1 MTKPEIRRITRP
13 ITRVA
18 WPFVIRNS
26 IVLRY
31 SDFVIYLAP
40 HLRLSELLEQQFLQ
54 RRVGRGHE
62 KVNAARRAILAE
74 PLAKILHG
82 LFVGVEAIFAEG
94 DFLLCAGLGIN
105 QAQVAVSRRVQ
116 FLRRE
121 DLDSV
126 DLKAAPNQRRQSGLI
141 TRRIEKITQHDC
153 HAGLTDLQR
162 AAAQRLIQLRGPA
175 SRKLID
181 VLEKLKRGLAPP
193 HRPQRPPR
201 RQFLGTR
208 LELRFAH
215 RLLQHVRKSRHA
227 HAVEAAQSDVA
238 DRGGHLPREIEL
250 ARFPERHRLAGVEE
264 NRDRQFAFLFV
275 ELEKEPVE
283 PAVEVPIEI
292 TKIVAR
298 DVTSVIGELDRL
310 PARLAAPLAL
320 ERTFRAPPREQLELL
335 KTTEKIGGEKRHAL
349 NSSSSVWWNIFT
361 QWTVGWATLCSPHP
375 NPLPWGEGDFVPGLS
390 TIPLTE
396 FAQPNTSKHTSA
408 GCCSLSLRER
418 VRVRGSHRSLAT
430 PCSIS

>member
-62 KVNAARRAILAE
+62 KVNAARRAVLAE
-74 PLAKILHG
+74 PLAKILHR

-94 DFLLCAGLGIN
+94 DFLLRAGLGIY

-181 VLEKLKRGLAPP
+181 VLEKLKRGLPAP

-201 RQFLGTR
+201 REFMR
-208 LELRFAH
+208 LEIRFAH

-227 HAVEAAQSDVA
+227 HTVETAQSDVA

-298 DVTSVIGELDRL
+298 DVIPIIGELDRL
-310 PARLAAPLAL
+310 PARLAAPFAL
-320 ERTFRAPPREQLELL
+320 ERTFCAPPREQLELL
-335 KTTEKIGGEKRHAL
+335 EA
-349 NSSSSVWWNIFT
+349 
-361 QWTVGWATLCSPHP
+361 P
-375 NPLPWGEGDFVPGLS
+375 
-390 TIPLTE
+390 
-396 FAQPNTSKHTSA
+396 
-408 GCCSLSLRER
+408 
-418 VRVRGSHRSLAT
+418 
-430 PCSIS
+430 